1 MPHDRLHR
9 LHDHQHLR
17 QESKE
22 NLSTINANQ
31 ELVILR
37 GLQGSGKTTYARQ
50 WVAQDPDWRF
60 RVNRDDI
67 RKSAYDM
74 LWGLSRHMEESV
86 SRAEVAQAEA
96 ALAAGLSVIIDAT
109 NLRARVVKDW
119 YAVANKAG
127 VPVRVHDIDTPL
139 EECIV
144 RDMNREKKVG
154 EDVIRN
160 FNDRFFQKGKL
171 PPVPENNEVEPLGKA
186 YTPNPDLPKAI
197 WVDVD
202 GTLAERVHDLAP
214 QPVRGPFDEARVYED
229 AVIEHIADLVRIL
242 HAAGYKIII
251 MSGRTDSCQPETER
265 WLQDNNIPYDEIF
278 MRRTV
283 EDKGRKDNLVK
294 HDLFWANVAPK
305 YDVHYCLDDRQQ
317 VVDFTRDV
325 LKIPVLQV
333 ATGDF

>member
-1 MPHDRLHR
+1 MNNGN
-9 LHDHQHLR
+9 
-17 QESKE
+17 K
-22 NLSTINANQ
+22 NQ

-37 GLQGSGKTTYARQ
+37 GLQGSGKTTYARE

-67 RKSAYDM
+67 RKAGYDM
-74 LWGLSRHMEESV
+74 LWGLSRHMEENV
-86 SRAEVAQAEA
+86 SLSEVAQTEA
-96 ALAAGLSVIIDAT
+96 ALAAGLSVVIDAT

-127 VPVRVHDIDTPL
+127 VPVRVHDLDTPL

-160 FNDRFFQKGKL
+160 YNDRFFQKGKL

-186 YTPNPDLPKAI
+186 YTPNPDLPRAV

-202 GTLAERVHDLAP
+202 GTLAERVHDGAP
-214 QPVRGPFDEARVYED
+214 QPVRGPFDEARVGED
-229 AVIEHIADLVRIL
+229 AVIEHIADLVRML
-242 HAAGYKIII
+242 DAAEFYIVI
-251 MSGRTDSCQPETER
+251 MSGRTDSCKAETEQ
-265 WLQDNNIPYDEIF
+265 WLKDNNIPYDDIF
-278 MRRTV
+278 MRKTG
-283 EDKGRKDNLVK
+283 DMRKDNIVK
-294 HDLFWANVAPK
+294 HDLFWEFVAPK
-305 YDVHYCLDDRQQ
+305 YDVKFALDDRQQ

-333 ATGDF
+333 APGNF

>member
-1 MPHDRLHR
+1 MLN
-9 LHDHQHLR
+9 
-17 QESKE
+17 S
-22 NLSTINANQ
+22 NQ

-37 GLQGSGKTTYARQ
+37 GLQGSGKTTFAHE

-67 RKSAYDM
+67 RKSAYNM
-74 LWGLSRHMEESV
+74 YWGLSHHMEGTISL
-86 SRAEVAQAEA
+86 AEVAQAEA
-96 ALAAGLSVIIDAT
+96 ALNAGLSVIIDAT
-109 NLRARVVKDW
+109 NLKARTVKEW
-119 YAVANKAG
+119 YAVANKVG
-127 VPVRVHDIDTPL
+127 VKVRVHDLLTPL

-144 RDMNREKKVG
+144 NDMKRDKKVG

-160 FNDRFFQKGKL
+160 YNDRFFQKGKL
-171 PPVPENNEVEPLGKA
+171 PPVPENIEVEPLGQA
-186 YTPNPDLPKAI
+186 YTPDTSLPKAI

-202 GTLAERVHDLAP
+202 GTLAERVHPDAP
-214 QPVRGPFDEARVYED
+214 QPVRGPFEEDRVFED
-229 AVIEHIADLVRIL
+229 AVIEHIADLVRTL
-242 HAAGYKIII
+242 HAAGYKIVI
-251 MSGRTDSCQPETER
+251 MSGRTDSCQEETER
-265 WLQDNNIPYDEIF
+265 WLIEHAIPYDDIF

-305 YDVHYCLDDRQQ
+305 YNLVFCLDDRQQ

-333 ATGDF
+333 QPGLF